1 MTRLRILLLPV
12 LALLTIASATAQ
24 VEYLPIEHPVYPWLE
39 RMQARGLLGNFSLAE
54 LPLPRGHV
62 SAALRTL
69 RAEATRLDAAELSL
83 LEQFEREFGLTES
96 RRAAIFAHGD
106 QQDLFFDGLFS
117 DSEKS
122 VYYDSTDRLRMF
134 LQPLGAVEQR
144 MQSADSS
151 RSVLLGQG
159 GLRFHGSVDDMLGF
173 YLQVTNGAAI
183 SGEKSLALEDPR
195 LSANVKFGDLDSD
208 FDFAESHVRFARD
221 WFGVSISRMRRLSG
235 AGYFNRIFIGNLAPP
250 MDALS
255 VEADFEHFA
264 YRFAHA
270 SLVGG
275 PQTGFQFGPE
285 ALIPAKYMAYH
296 RFALRAGW
304 GQVSFTEQV
313 MYSDRNLDLAYLNPL
328 SFFKSIEH
336 SLRDRDNSAL
346 GLDATIRPLDGLE
359 LRAAFFLDDLQFGR
373 IGDEFSGNKTAWN
386 VGLMFAPRL
395 PLDAALE
402 YSRVRPYTYS
412 HFNVQNSITN
422 DQVQLGGFLP
432 PNSDQLAARMRWWYG
447 GRYPV
452 TVEASFRRH
461 GRNIYAADGVTLI
474 KNVGGDV
481 LQARRSEDSEISP
494 FLDGDVE
501 RRFALGLAAG
511 WEFIRGFN
519 VHAVYRLDNVN
530 GAAAHNF
537 SLAFAF
543 EDF

>member
-1 MTRLRILLLPV
+1 MTRLRVLLPV
-12 LALLTIASATAQ
+12 LAFLTIASAAAQ

-62 SAALRTL
+62 STALLTL
-69 RAEATRLDAAELSL
+69 RSEAARLDAAELSL
-83 LEQFEREFGLTES
+83 LEQFEREFGLKES
-96 RRAAIFAHGD
+96 RRAAIFAHGE

-122 VYYDSTDRLRMF
+122 VYFDSTDRLRMF

-144 MQSADSS
+144 IQSADSS

-159 GLRFHGSVDDMLGF
+159 GLRFHGTVDDMLGF

-208 FDFAESHVRFARD
+208 FDFAESHIRIARD

-235 AGYFNRIFIGNLAPP
+235 AGYFNRIFIGNLSPP

-255 VEADFEHFA
+255 VEADFENFA
-264 YRFAHA
+264 YRFMHA
-270 SLVGG
+270 SLVGS
-275 PQTGFQFGPE
+275 PQTSFQFGPE

-296 RFALRAGW
+296 RFALRGGW

-386 VGLMFAPRL
+386 VGLMLAPRL

-461 GRNIYAADGVTLI
+461 GRNIYAADGETLI

-519 VHAVYRLDNVN
+519 VHAAYRLDNVN